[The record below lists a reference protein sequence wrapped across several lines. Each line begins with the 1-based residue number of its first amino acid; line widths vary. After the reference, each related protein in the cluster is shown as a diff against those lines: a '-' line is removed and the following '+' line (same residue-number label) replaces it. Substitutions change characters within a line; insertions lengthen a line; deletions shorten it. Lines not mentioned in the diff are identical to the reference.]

1 MDKTVTELM
10 FEQYRNADLQQLLD
24 LRLVDKNF
32 RTVISHILRARAHNY
47 GLDVSESSDA
57 AVIKVLK
64 QWETYRCSDYD
75 TLLNLRSNPV
85 FRTAV
90 NRVLEGFNGD
100 RDTLYKVTLKDPDFD
115 KVVEIYYL
123 PSRSILV
130 ACNILDRY
138 YNNNGGV
145 LAGIMLD
152 VTQGDRLIDYSDRH
166 MPMIWGDGDDP
177 IDPTYIEL
185 DIGGGL
191 VYVPPDIGDFCII
204 KNFLNKFNTI
214 DFDN

>member
-1 MDKTVTELM
+1 MDRTVTELM

-24 LRLVDKNF
+24 LRLVNKNF
-32 RTVISHILRARAHNY
+32 RTEISHILRVRAHNY
-47 GLDVSESSDA
+47 GLDVSASSDA
-57 AVIKVLK
+57 EVIKVLK
-64 QWETYRCSDYD
+64 QWATYRCSDYD
-75 TLLNLRSNPV
+75 TLLDLRSNPV

-100 RDTLYKVTLKDPDFD
+100 RDSLYKVTLKDPGFD
-115 KVVEIYYL
+115 NVVEIYYL

-138 YNNNGGV
+138 YSNNGGV

-152 VTQGDRLIDYSDRH
+152 VTQGGRPVDYSDQH
-166 MPMIWGDGDDP
+166 MPMIWEGDP

-185 DIGGGL
+185 DIGGGP

-214 DFDN
+214 DFDD